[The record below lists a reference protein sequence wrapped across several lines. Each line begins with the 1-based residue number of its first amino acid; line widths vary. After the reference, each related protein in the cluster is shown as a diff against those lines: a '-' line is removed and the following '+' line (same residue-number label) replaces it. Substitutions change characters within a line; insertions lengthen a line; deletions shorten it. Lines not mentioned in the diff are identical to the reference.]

1 MNNAKISLAD
11 RVFDELEDALL
22 DGKYHEGE
30 LLTENALSQK
40 LGVSRT
46 PIREAIGRL
55 AQDGLIEETPRG
67 ALVLGV
73 TEEDI
78 TVIYEIRARVEGY
91 AARLFAEKADAEA
104 LASLRENVELQEF
117 YSGRGAA
124 ASSGKLSSSFLDS
137 SFHETIYENCGSR
150 VLEGILTTLHKKVRR
165 YRRASY
171 EDPKR
176 AEAATREH
184 RAIYEAAA
192 ARDGE
197 LAEELV
203 KRHVG
208 NAKASIINNLRKND
222 GAK

>member
-11 RVFDELEDALL
+11 RVFEELENALL
-22 DGKYHEGE
+22 DGEYSEGE

-46 PIREAIGRL
+46 PIREAMGRL

-91 AARLFAEKADAEA
+91 AARLFAENADAGA

-117 YSGRGAA
+117 YSGRAA
-124 ASSGKLSSSFLDS
+124 ASSGELDS
-137 SFHETIYENCGSR
+137 HFHETIYENCGSR
-150 VLEGILTTLHKKVRR
+150 VLEVILTALHKKVRR

-184 RAIYEAAA
+184 RAIYEAVA

-208 NAKASIINNLRKND
+208 NAKASIINNLRKDD